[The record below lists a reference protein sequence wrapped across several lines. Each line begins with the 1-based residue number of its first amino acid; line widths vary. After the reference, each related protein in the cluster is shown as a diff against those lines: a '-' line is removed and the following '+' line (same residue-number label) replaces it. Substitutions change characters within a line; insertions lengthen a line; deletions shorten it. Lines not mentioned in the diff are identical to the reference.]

1 MLRKIVG
8 AALAVA
14 VCVGVVAA
22 EDKGDKKTTNT
33 TGVVKKIDADKGV
46 VTLTV
51 KVKKETVD
59 KEFKIDDATKFSV
72 VVDDEKKSLPSKDA
86 LKNEA
91 LKEGATVVVAADAD
105 GKVTGFQIGVVKNPG
120 INGVLK
126 KVDADKG
133 VLTVTVK
140 QKKEMV
146 DKDFTISDATKIV
159 VGGKDKKELLGKDG
173 LKGDALKE
181 GANVT
186 VVADK
191 DGKVKSV
198 TVAEPKK
205 PKNG

>member
-1 MLRKIVG
+1 MLRNLVG
-8 AALAVA
+8 AALVVA
-14 VCVGVVAA
+14 VCVGVAAA
-22 EDKGDKKTTNT
+22 EDKGDKKAANT
-33 TGVVKKIDADKGV
+33 TGVVKKIDADKGL

-51 KVKKETVD
+51 KVKKESVD
-59 KEFKIDDATKFSV
+59 KEFKIDDATKFAV
-72 VVDDEKKSLPSKDA
+72 VVGDEKKDLPSKDA

-91 LKEGATVVVAADAD
+91 LKEGATIVVTVDAD
-105 GKVTGFQIGVVKNPG
+105 GKVTGLQIGVLKKPG
-120 INGVLK
+120 VSGVLK

-140 QKKEMV
+140 EKKEMV
-146 DKDFTISDATKIV
+146 DKEFTINDATKFV

-173 LKGDALKE
+173 LKSDTLKE
-181 GANVT
+181 GANLT